1 MTALMLSAGK
11 ATRLNGACKAAA
23 VIGRRPMHEWWH
35 RVLLERITV
44 VCRSEHADALPTQT
58 IVCDDGG
65 GPAVALATAL
75 ESPLVDSDR
84 PLTVIFGDTW
94 VPACP
99 LADEFCGV
107 AAAGGG
113 RSWDVIEDGLLA
125 YRHVDDGEAALV
137 AIGLYRF
144 ARPDDL
150 RTVLDKVIADA
161 HPTAEVGMA
170 DVVNAYGLPFVP
182 VTGWQD
188 VGDFDARRRWR
199 LM

>member
-11 ATRLNGACKAAA
+11 ATRLGGECKALSK
-23 VIGRRPMHEWWH
+23 VGRFAMHEWW
-35 RVLLERITV
+35 RRILLERITV
-44 VCRSEHADALPTQT
+44 VCRSEFEHEIPCRT

-75 ESPLVDSDR
+75 EYLDDS
-84 PLTVIFGDTW
+84 PLTVIYGDTW
-94 VPACP
+94 APVAPR
-99 LADEFCGV
+99 ADEFCGV

-113 RSWDVIEDGLLA
+113 RSWDVVEDGLVA
-125 YRHVDDGEAALV
+125 YRHVDEGEAALV

-144 ARPDDL
+144 TRVDDL
-150 RTVLDKVIADA
+150 SEVLDKVLADA

-170 DVVNAYGLPFVP
+170 DVVNRYGLPFVP

-188 VGDFDARRRWR
+188 VGDHDARARWR
-199 LM
+199 YM